1 MSRIDENKRKRN
13 EVGLTTQT
21 KRVLNDNDNI
31 NFEDG
36 SSNEVNSRY
45 VVDQRVPMSIIT
57 NGMSYRTVHR
67 KLCDLN

>member
-1 MSRIDENKRKRN
+1 RSTKFKMSRIDENKRKRN
-13 EVGLTTQT
+13 EVGLTTQI

-57 NGMSYRTVHR
+57 N
-67 KLCDLN
+67 